1 MLTKNQWGLMEK
13 LVTLR
18 EPFEQMTHD
27 ISSADASLADV
38 VVTSLLVTPE
48 RHDNH
53 AGVQTTKSVL
63 LEDVKRRFQGMT
75 DEPLYIITTSVD
87 PRYRMRMFYTE
98 QQTKATAL
106 LTAEVQQERR
116 STDVANPPAKRQP
129 VSEEPAAATVK
140 VCSLESGF
148 LVLVRLWAR
157 FVDLTVCGSPFT
169 TRDNS
174 S

>member
-1 MLTKNQWGLMEK
+1 MVARLLEQKKALVNYVSDHNLPAMLTKNQWGLMEK
-13 LVTLR
+13 LVTLL

-75 DEPLYIITTSVD
+75 DEPLYIIATSVD

-106 LTAEVQQERR
+106 LTAEVQQE
-116 STDVANPPAKRQP
+116 PAGTA
-129 VSEEPAAATVK
+129 V
-140 VCSLESGF
+140 
-148 LVLVRLWAR
+148 
-157 FVDLTVCGSPFT
+157 
-169 TRDNS
+169 N
-174 S
+174 